1 MFVGA
6 GSAVFFRPLTLTK
19 STARRRTDIHE
30 NSNSAYCFCEIWIA
44 PEWATRHS
52 QWEYSGSVD
61 LRIEIAMLED
71 VAVLHLSQFCREN
84 LQWYYKFEPAL
95 HTSKRMHFIEGV
107 WGMKEN
113 SYTLALHMMWPGF
126 LFRISYQVRGNAEQK
141 PGHINID
148 TLPCE
153 ARHSGLH
160 EKQVG
165 GFPPSTAESPLFLR
179 SICPN

>member
-1 MFVGA
+1 MFAVLHGAYPVQWLLDPSLIVVGQVGVLLQCLLGGF
-6 GSAVFFRPLTLTK
+6 GSVFPPLTLTK

-95 HTSKRMHFIEGV
+95 HTSKRMHFIEDLWLGILLLV
-107 WGMKEN
+107 E
-113 SYTLALHMMWPGF
+113 SYPCIRQNVCTSL
-126 LFRISYQVRGNAEQK
+126 RI
-141 PGHINID
+141 
-148 TLPCE
+148 
-153 ARHSGLH
+153 
-160 EKQVG
+160 
-165 GFPPSTAESPLFLR
+165 F
-179 SICPN
+179 